1 MFLVGVCWRSLW
13 ELLPEQRVLP
23 WQVRSEKGFKGC
35 SAQQLIQNAQCK
47 ESLYWCYWKRPL
59 SEPLNW
65 SWDWDEGSCWVHWEA
80 EILELEAVKLLH
92 DPTSVIPVLAI
103 GIHCQAKM
111 RHWHC
116 HWPCWISGL
125 KQGMAVLDM
134 GLKACCANP
143 CDKMVISKLSSSWYR
158 GTLQMSVRVSCTV
171 LEIEGLCRWVGYFS
185 CMCIFDGLLEAGEG
199 NVAHSNRCIMHDW
212 IFRQSYVSGFWFSS
226 LIAERWCNNTSMCLL
241 QLAV

>member
-23 WQVRSEKGFKGC
+23 WQVRSGKGFKGC
-35 SAQQLIQNAQCK
+35 SAQPLIQNAQCK
-47 ESLYWCYWKRPL
+47 ESLYWKRPL

-92 DPTSVIPVLAI
+92 GSKSVIPVLAI

-158 GTLQMSVRVSCTV
+158 GTLQMSVRVSCSV
-171 LEIEGLCRWVGYFS
+171 LEIEGLCGWVGYFS
-185 CMCIFDGLLEAGEG
+185 CMCIFGGLLEAGEG

-212 IFRQSYVSGFWFSS
+212 IFRQSYVSGFWFYS
-226 LIAERWCNNTSMCLL
+226 LLL
-241 QLAV
+241 QKGGAIIIGQCVYCS